1 MFFSNLL
8 FDLDDTLYPPNSGLW
23 QAIRD
28 RMSQYMWEVVGLP
41 VDQVPELRRVYFEE
55 YGTTLRGL
63 QIHYHV
69 NADEYLAYV
78 HDLPLRNYIAPVP
91 GLRDLLLSLPQQR
104 WVFTN
109 SDMNHATRV
118 LEVLELSDCF
128 KGIIDIRSVDF
139 ACKPE
144 KIAYQKA
151 MLLVGEENPFQC
163 VFFDDSPRNLA
174 PARQLGFFTVL
185 VGSNQPDPSSFRSIN
200 NLLELQSAVPEL
212 WDEDPQ

>member
-1 MFFSNLL
+1 MFFSTLL

-78 HDLPLRNYIAPVP
+78 HDLPLRNFIAPVP

-118 LEVLELSDCF
+118 LEVLDLSDCF

-139 ACKPE
+139 ICKPE
-144 KIAYQKA
+144 TIAYQKA

-185 VGSNQPDPSSFRSIN
+185 VGSNQPDPSSFRSVN
-200 NLLELQSAVPEL
+200 NLLELQNAIPEL
-212 WDEDPQ
+212 WDDDPK